1 MISRDLKLYF
11 FLVCIPAVLLT
22 GVGLVQLHKIA
33 EGRRAA
39 SVVAREGVIE
49 RIQTELR
56 EAFFDEEKPEE
67 ASSPEAR
74 RKALLE
80 ALAKTPGVA
89 QPEGAFTWRVK
100 GTEVDVRSSP
110 TVPTEVLNA
119 IARLRTMG
127 EWGTVP
133 KNRKK
138 PPMAGVRLFDD
149 HPVVWVRDGKR
160 NGCVC
165 GVVFA
170 DDPVVPD
177 ILARALWPVG
187 LALGVLLAGILSAG
201 TILLVRAAAKARRD
215 DRMKT
220 TFLSNASHELKT
232 PLAGIGL
239 WTDLLKNG
247 RLAPD
252 RAAHAY
258 DIISAENARMVR
270 LVENLLDFSRLE
282 QGRRRYVYRDLDL
295 AALAADTVDLVRGD
309 FAAHG
314 LTLTCAEAVVAR
326 ADADATKQIL
336 VNLLGNAAKYAAA
349 DGPVEVAVSRDD
361 ACVRVAVLD
370 RGPGL
375 SAEARAHVFERFWR
389 AETALTA
396 ETGGLGL
403 GLSISQALAQDM
415 DGRLTVAARAGGG
428 CVFTLELPS
437 AENFNQR
444 KQESGK

>member
-39 SVVAREGVIE
+39 SVVARTGVIE

-56 EAFFDEEKPEE
+56 EAFFDEEKSEE

-89 QPEGAFTWRVK
+89 RPEGAFTWRVK
-100 GTEVDVRSSP
+100 GTEVDVLSSP
-110 TVPTEVLNA
+110 TVPKEVLMA
-119 IARLRTMG
+119 IAAFRTMG
-127 EWGTVP
+127 EWGTGP

-138 PPMAGVRLFDD
+138 PPMAGIRLLVD

-160 NGCVC
+160 NGRVC

-177 ILARALWPVG
+177 FLARALWPVG
-187 LALGVLLAGILSAG
+187 AVLLVLLAGVFGAG
-201 TILLVRAAAKARRD
+201 TWLLARTANKERND
-215 DRMKT
+215 NLVKT
-220 TFLSNASHELKT
+220 TFINNTSHELKT

-239 WTDLLKNG
+239 WAEMLQAGSLKG
-247 RLAPD
+247 EQLQ
-252 RAAHAY
+252 HAY
-258 DIISAENARMVR
+258 DIIVDENARMKR
-270 LVENLLDFSRLE
+270 LVDNLLDYSRLE
-282 QGRRRYVYRDLDL
+282 QRRRRYCYLKVDL
-295 AALAADTVDLVRGD
+295 ALLAEDVVDLVRGD
-309 FAAHG
+309 FAEHG
-314 LTLTCAEAVVAR
+314 ITVRAEGKVMAW
-326 ADADATKQIL
+326 ADLDATKQIL
-336 VNLLGNAAKYAAA
+336 VNLLGNAAKYAARN
-349 DGPVEVAVSRDD
+349 GPVEVEVSHADTG
-361 ACVRVAVLD
+361 ARVAVAD

-375 SAEARAHVFERFWR
+375 SAEARERVFERFWR
-389 AETALTA
+389 AENALTS

-415 DGRLTVAARAGGG
+415 DGRLTVAAREGGG
-428 CVFTLELPS
+428 CVFMLELPMVDDS
-437 AENFNQR
+437 NFTKAE
-444 KQESGK
+444 K